1 MTIISGGNNNC
12 DNNNNNNV
20 TTPTM
25 PLMTSINHENDGRQ
39 QYREETREKWVEK
52 EQST

>member
-1 MTIISGGNNNC
+1 MTIISGGSNNC
-12 DNNNNNNV
+12 DDNNNNNV
-20 TTPTM
+20 TTPTIS
-25 PLMTSINHENDGRQ
+25 LMTSINHENDGRQ